1 MTNLSFIYPSIN
13 KPFNF
18 QEKSKFIKKYNETY
32 NYYPN
37 RYSLR
42 GFDLAYDLILRLVSG
57 NIDDENMLEIET
69 SYFENKFKYVVS
81 EGGSLD
87 NTSVYLLQ
95 YDNFDIIEIMK
106 N

>member
-1 MTNLSFIYPSIN
+1 
-13 KPFNF
+13 
-18 QEKSKFIKKYNETY
+18 
-32 NYYPN
+32 
-37 RYSLR
+37 
-42 GFDLAYDLILRLVSG
+42 
-57 NIDDENMLEIET
+57 MLEIET

-106 N
+106 K